1 MQSPAPVDH
10 VDPEIHFGFAP
21 DAARVRLL
29 DKRMRSSLAASLQ
42 HIHQAA
48 SCILPESGE
57 ALESFL
63 KRLAVG
69 PIRSEA
75 FSYYFD
81 LVVAI
86 ENGETDEAS
95 GFWQAL
101 LAVPASRTQLEIV
114 DVLDPETDPAA
125 SRIVRFFLTDSG
137 VECPVGPA
145 ETGESNL
152 CRDQISQALD
162 LMHRSDPELADEVC
176 ELVRQIY
183 LASGRPAKSGM
194 TFDGASSFM
203 FWGAIL
209 INSRRSGGPLEMV
222 QMLAHESAHNLL
234 FGMTA
239 EEPLTLNANDD
250 RHPSPLRLDPRP
262 MEGIYH
268 ATYVS
273 ARMYRSV
280 KTLLDSGILD
290 AEQTAQA
297 HKALDDDATCF
308 RKGFAT
314 VKAHGLLTPTGK
326 GLMDAAALAM
336 ADLL

>member
-1 MQSPAPVDH
+1 
-10 VDPEIHFGFAP
+10 
-21 DAARVRLL
+21 
-29 DKRMRSSLAASLQ
+29 MRASLAASLQ
-42 HIHQAA
+42 HIHQVAT
-48 SCILPESGE
+48 SILPESGE
-57 ALESFL
+57 PLESFL
-63 KRLAVG
+63 QRLAVG

-86 ENGETDEAS
+86 ENDEANAAS
-95 GFWQAL
+95 DFWQSL
-101 LAVPASRTQLEIV
+101 LAVPASRNQLEIA
-114 DVLDPETDPAA
+114 DLLDPASDPTA

-137 VECPVGPA
+137 VECPVGPSST
-145 ETGESNL
+145 EEFNL
-152 CRDQISQALD
+152 CRKEIFQALD
-162 LMHRSDPELADEVC
+162 LLQYGDPDLEEEVR

-183 LASGRPAKSGM
+183 LASARPSKSGM

-209 INSRRSGGPLEMV
+209 INSKRSGGTLEMV

-239 EEPLTLNANDD
+239 EEALTLNAYDD
-250 RHPSPLRLDPRP
+250 RHESPLRRDARP

-280 KTLLDSGILD
+280 KTLLDSGVLD

-297 HKALDDDATCF
+297 RKALEDDATCF

-314 VKAHGLLTPTGK
+314 VKAHALLTPTGK
-326 GLMDAAALAM
+326 GLMDAAASAM

>member
-1 MQSPAPVDH
+1 
-10 VDPEIHFGFAP
+10 
-21 DAARVRLL
+21 
-29 DKRMRSSLAASLQ
+29 MRASLAASLQ
-42 HIHQAA
+42 HINQAA
-48 SCILPESGE
+48 IAILPESGD
-57 ALESFL
+57 ALDLFL
-63 KRLAVG
+63 KRLSAG

-86 ENGETDEAS
+86 ENGEADSAS
-95 GFWQAL
+95 DFWQSL
-101 LAVPASRTQLEIV
+101 LAVPASRNQLEIV
-114 DVLDPETDPAA
+114 DLLDPETDPSS

-137 VECPVGPA
+137 VECPVGPSSI
-145 ETGESNL
+145 EEFNL
-152 CRDQISQALD
+152 CREEIFQALD
-162 LMHRSDPELADEVC
+162 LLRRGDPDLEKEVR
-176 ELVRQIY
+176 ELVREIY

-209 INSRRSGGPLEMV
+209 INSKRSGGPLEMV

-234 FGMTA
+234 FGMTS
-239 EEPLTLNANDD
+239 EETLTLNANDD
-250 RHPSPLRLDPRP
+250 RHESPLRLDPRP

-290 AEQTAQA
+290 AGQAAQA
-297 HKALDDDATCF
+297 RKDLGDDATCF
-308 RKGFAT
+308 RNGFAT
-314 VKAHGLLTPTGK
+314 VMAHGLLTPTGK
-326 GLMDAAALAM
+326 GLMDAAAVAM